1 MFRSCLFPL
10 AMVLGLAAGAVAQP
24 RVTNAR
30 MEVRASSSLEKDLRT
45 ITASQKGP
53 AWIGYAVPLAPGTSF
68 ICCFGS
74 GAHFA
79 KSLGC
84 CSGCRLEGKN
94 EVYSSS
100 DRHPCHQPSSGE
112 LNVLFRVAAGQ
123 VTEVR
128 AFTADCALDG
138 GGVPFYWLTGVAPA
152 ESLGVLASMLS
163 SSRSSSLGGAKEE
176 FVDNVFSA
184 ITAHDDPQ
192 ADVVLERFAA
202 SGQRFQLREKATFW
216 MGEQR
221 GRRGFEF
228 VRDLL
233 RREQDPKMREHLV
246 FVVSEAEEPEAIPE
260 IIRVARTDPNSEV
273 RGQALFW
280 MAQKAGEKVAGAI
293 AEAIERDPE
302 TEVKKKAVFA
312 LSEMPD
318 GQGVPLLIG
327 LARTHKNPVVR
338 QEAVFWLGQS
348 EDPRALAFL
357 EDVLSH

>member
-1 MFRSCLFPL
+1 MFRTCLFPL
-10 AMVLGLAAGAVAQP
+10 SIVLSLAAGAVAQP

-30 MEVRASSSLEKDLRT
+30 MEVRASSGLEKELRT

-53 AWIGYAVPLAPGTSF
+53 AWIGYAVPLAPGTGF

-74 GAHFA
+74 GTHFA

-100 DRHPCHQPSSGE
+100 DIHPCHQPSSSE
-112 LNVLFRVAAGQ
+112 VSVLFRVAAGQ
-123 VTEVR
+123 VTQVR
-128 AFTADCALDG
+128 SFTADCALDG
-138 GGVPFYWLTGVAPA
+138 GGAPFYWLTGVTPA
-152 ESLGVLASMLS
+152 ESLKVLALMIS
-163 SSRSSSLGGAKEE
+163 SSPGGAREE

-184 ITAHDDPQ
+184 ITAHDDQQ
-192 ADVVLERFAA
+192 ADAVLERFAA
-202 SGQRFQLREKATFW
+202 PGQRYQLREKATFW

-233 RREQDPKMREHLV
+233 RREPDAKMREHLT
-246 FVVSEAEEPEAIPE
+246 FVLSETKEAEAIPE
-260 IIRVARTDPNSEV
+260 LIRVARSDADGEV

-280 MAQKAGEKVAGAI
+280 MAEKAGDKVAGVI
-293 AEAIERDPE
+293 ADAIERDPE

-318 GQGVPLLIG
+318 GKGVPLLIG
-327 LARTHKNPVVR
+327 LARTHKNPAVR

-357 EDVLSH
+357 EDVLLH